1 MDGDAM
7 RWEDVPGAVA
17 FRVRLAKEAAGV
29 LEPMA
34 KVWEA
39 PQKLLGGPTPLTQAL
54 AGALAVGGIGY
65 GVGRQLEQHL
75 PAEHFYGDDDLEGNR
90 LSRNLTMGGAA
101 LGALPGLYAASVM
114 GRTPDGSGNAPG
126 FLGGLMSRLPAAGE
140 EALAKMSAFRDAT
153 GAAGVASIPVD
164 AFNRAIWNDVRNP
177 PNPFGAKSPWGDD
190 HQQLGT
196 PAPVAAFASGLVSGA
211 GALSGRDR
219 VSPWQVGLAAARA
232 AGTGYTAGLAFGS
245 LLGGLAGLRPESQAA
260 LQRAGLWGGLI
271 AGGFKALTQ

>member
-7 RWEDVPGAVA
+7 TWEGVPAAVA
-17 FRVRLAKEAAGV
+17 FRLRVAKEAAV
-29 LEPMA
+29 LEPLA
-34 KVWEA
+34 RAWEA

-54 AGALAVGGIGY
+54 AGALALGVGGY
-65 GVGRQLEQHL
+65 GLGRAIEKNL
-75 PAEHFYGDDDLEGNR
+75 PPEHFYGDDDLEGNR
-90 LSRNLTMGGAA
+90 LSRNFTLGGAA

-114 GRTPDGSGNAPG
+114 GRTPDGSGKAPG
-126 FLGGLMSRLPAAGE
+126 FLGGLLSRLPAAGDD
-140 EALAKMSAFRDAT
+140 ALAKLAAFRDAT

-177 PNPFGAKSPWGDD
+177 GNPFGSKSPWGDD
-190 HQQLGT
+190 HQPLGT
-196 PAPVAAFASGLVSGA
+196 PAPVAAFTSGLVSGA

-219 VSPWQVGLAAARA
+219 VSPWQVGMAAARA

-260 LQRAGLWGGLI
+260 LQRAGLWGGLL
-271 AGGFKALTQ
+271 AGGFRALTQ